1 MPNPIIQKLESVQAG
16 ERQEDYLTKI
26 KLATAIRLAK
36 DTVDDIKTA
45 GYNITMEEID
55 NQNEYQIILKIQK

>member
-1 MPNPIIQKLESVQAG
+1 
-16 ERQEDYLTKI
+16 
-26 KLATAIRLAK
+26 LAK